1 LNDIRK
7 PDPQADAERMLRL
20 ALAAEARAEQKLRRR
35 IQIGAYGL
43 LALIVVAFLAV
54 LYFSF

>member
-1 LNDIRK
+1 MTDTSK

-20 ALAAEARAEQKLRRR
+20 ALAAEARAEQRLRRR

-43 LALIVVAFLAV
+43 VALLVGAFLVV
-54 LYFSF
+54 LYLSL